1 MIIAPRVEPGVLTSE
16 QEPALLL
23 PLPRGSESAEKCGE
37 GPLASAGFGGGVR
50 HLAGVRERL
59 RARVK
64 QPDAQPRPGGHR
76 GSGESPTVAAR
87 ARGLGLG
94 GCCGEG
100 ACAGGPEPPDGGSE
114 AGQRGGHGGR
124 GLAASIRRGRKEK
137 RRRGGARVVGR
148 GCRNA
153 GEGIGGRA
161 VRGLV
166 GLPFFVAARQ
176 KAAGQ
181 EALPGFVGHACEI
194 NVFLHFSFVL
204 GS

>member
-1 MIIAPRVEPGVLTSE
+1 V
-16 QEPALLL
+16 
-23 PLPRGSESAEKCGE
+23 
-37 GPLASAGFGGGVR
+37 
-50 HLAGVRERL
+50 
-59 RARVK
+59 
-64 QPDAQPRPGGHR
+64 
-76 GSGESPTVAAR
+76 
-87 ARGLGLG
+87 
-94 GCCGEG
+94 
-100 ACAGGPEPPDGGSE
+100 CAGGPEPPNGGSE

-181 EALPGFVGHACEI
+181 EALPGFVGRNKC
-194 NVFLHFSFVL
+194 FSSLFFCTRIMTVRCY
-204 GS
+204 GQHKIYSGIHV